1 MFTVA
6 HVTTCPARGA
16 RASPSPA
23 STTRRQASSHLVSR
37 ASSRASVVTRAS
49 PAGDAAGD
57 APDGPIVGGKAA
69 QDAARKALAGAFGG
83 KRDVLSQ
90 FDGGGKGGGPLDW
103 FFGGGGG
110 DDGDES
116 SQLAR
121 KISFWVFL
129 VIAVLMLFKPV
140 TAIAVNGVYYAFG
153 WRTGREAPTEEEL
166 ARASAPAD
174 ADVISKYAADDD
186 DDEDDDDDDE
196 DED

>member
-1 MFTVA
+1 MFTIA
-6 HVTTCPARGA
+6 HAPTTFSVHAA

-23 STTRRQASSHLVSR
+23 STTRRQASLGVSRSRTSSIVPR
-37 ASSRASVVTRAS
+37 ASS
-49 PAGDAAGD
+49 AGDAGGA
-57 APDGPIVGGKAA
+57 DGPIVGGKAA
-69 QDAARKALAGAFGG
+69 QDAARKALAGALGG

-103 FFGGGGG
+103 FFGGGGGG

-186 DDEDDDDDDE
+186 EDEDEDDDDE
-196 DED
+196 DAD